1 MRIFACYMFAAASSR
16 WRGVSWMEQNIS
28 CLVSAFSGSGSLASE
43 LKFESMMVSTK
54 MLIGHE

>member
-1 MRIFACYMFAAASSR
+1 MFAAASSR

-43 LKFESMMVSTK
+43 LKFESMMASTK